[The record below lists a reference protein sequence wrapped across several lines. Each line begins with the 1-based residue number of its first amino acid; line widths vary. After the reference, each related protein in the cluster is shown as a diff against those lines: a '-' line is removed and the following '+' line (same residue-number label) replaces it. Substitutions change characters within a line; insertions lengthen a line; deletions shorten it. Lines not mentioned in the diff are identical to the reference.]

1 MERFGYVRASSV
13 GDAVALLNEPGFRS
27 RPLAGSTDILL
38 MIRHEAEMCDRLVD
52 ISLIPELR
60 RIERQGEWVSIGA
73 AATFSE
79 VLESPV
85 VQQTAGLLAEACS
98 LVGAVQIRN
107 MGTLGGNVANAA
119 ACADSL
125 PALICLDALARYVTP
140 QGERTLPVSELVT
153 GPNRTILPKGGL
165 LVELRYRAPLS
176 GSRGAF
182 LKLGRRNA
190 MAISRLT
197 VAALGRLDEDGTI
210 AEARLATGSATPRIM
225 RLEKVEQ
232 SLVGRKALPETMQAA
247 GELAASEMVRLAGM
261 RWSSE
266 YKIPAL
272 SAMTVRAF
280 GRVFG
285 LDGASGE
292 GA

>member
-1 MERFGYVRASSV
+1 MQRFGYVRASSV
-13 GDAVALLNEPGFRS
+13 GDALALLNEPGFKS
-27 RPLAGSTDILL
+27 RPLAGSTDLL
-38 MIRHEAEMCDRLVD
+38 LLIRHTPELCNRVVD

-60 RIERQGEWVSIGA
+60 RIQRQGDWVSIGA

-79 VLESPV
+79 VLECPIV
-85 VQQTAGLLAEACS
+85 TETAPLLAEACHR
-98 LVGAVQIRN
+98 VGAVQIRN

-125 PALICLDALARYVTP
+125 PALICLDAQARWVTP
-140 QGERTLPVSELVT
+140 QGERTLSVSELVI

-165 LVELRYRAPLS
+165 LVELRYRAPLP

-197 VAALGRLDEDGTI
+197 VAALGRLDESGTI
-210 AEARLATGSATPRIM
+210 AEARLVTGSATPRIA
-225 RLEKVEQ
+225 RLEKVERE
-232 SLVGRKALPETMQAA
+232 LVGRKPLPEVIWAA
-247 GELAASEMVRLAGM
+247 GELAASEMVHLAGW

-266 YKIPAL
+266 FKVPAL
-272 SAMTVRAF
+272 TAMTARAF

-285 LDGASGE
+285 LADGSEE